1 MHKRR
6 FSIFMVKIR
15 SFLSGARDF
24 FAFFLGYLKNKLI
37 FLIDFFEDNKNSFV
51 KLFMIKRG
59 RYSRLFL
66 HFATIGVLGIGILIT
81 PLLAS
86 TYPVFS
92 KGGTENTIIA
102 SSSTKESITVGTD
115 VFQTEISQKPRDKV
129 IDYTVQKGD
138 TISTVAKKFG
148 ISDETIKW
156 ANSLTSDNITVGD
169 TLKILPVTGIS
180 YKVQSGDTVYAI
192 ADKFNTNAQKIVD
205 FPFNEFANPETF
217 SLVEGQMLIVP
228 DGVKGTEKAP
238 SYPRYTPNYAPI
250 RGADNVAQA
259 PLNYG
264 GFAWPLR
271 GGISQYASW
280 YHMALDITN
289 PVGTP
294 IVSAQDGRVASVSL
308 GTWDG
313 GYGNSV
319 LVQGDNGIST
329 HYAHMSAANVSVGQ
343 TVSAGKTVLGWIGM
357 TGRTTGPH
365 LHFEVRQNGSLINPL
380 SILQ

>member
-1 MHKRR
+1 MNKRV
-6 FSIFMVKIR
+6 FSIIVLKIR
-15 SFLSGARDF
+15 N
-24 FAFFLGYLKNKLI
+24 FFLGILEFSFFFSSYLKKKLI
-37 FLIDFFEDNKNSFV
+37 SSINLFEANKNSFV

-66 HFATIGVLGIGILIT
+66 HFATIGVLGLGILIA
-81 PLLAS
+81 PFLAS

-102 SSSTKESITVGTD
+102 SSNTKQSITVGTD

-138 TISTVAKKFG
+138 TISTIAKKFG
-148 ISDETIKW
+148 ISDETINW
-156 ANSLTSDNITVGD
+156 ANNLTSDNITVGD
-169 TLKILPVTGIS
+169 TLKILPVTGVS
-180 YKVQSGDTVYAI
+180 YKVQKGDTVYAI
-192 ADKFNTNAQKIVD
+192 ADKFSTNAQKIVD

-217 SLVEGQMLIVP
+217 SLVEGQMLVVP
-228 DGVKGTEKAP
+228 DGVKGAEKAP
-238 SYPRYTPNYAPI
+238 STPRYVPNYAPV
-250 RGADNVAQA
+250 RGAGNVAQA

-271 GGISQYASW
+271 GGLSQYASW
-280 YHMALDITN
+280 YHMAIDITN
-289 PVGTP
+289 SVGTP
-294 IVSAQDGRVASVSL
+294 IVSAQDGRVVSASV

-313 GYGNSV
+313 GYGTSV
-319 LVQGDNGIST
+319 TVKGDNGIST
-329 HYAHMSAANVSVGQ
+329 HYAHMSAVNVSAGQ
-343 TVSAGKTVLGWIGM
+343 TVAAGKSVLGWVGM

-365 LHFEVRQNGSLINPL
+365 LHFEVRQNGGLINPL